1 MISSDLVVMI
11 TFNEEDRLRIR
22 EARRTL
28 EEILDAFN
36 KAGGHNDTEGED
48 LTATIHILNEIERGE
63 TF

>member
-1 MISSDLVVMI
+1 MISSDSVVII

-36 KAGGHNDTEGED
+36 KAGGYNDTEGED
-48 LTATIHILNEIERGE
+48 LTATIHILNKIERGE

>member
-11 TFNEEDRLRIR
+11 TFDEEDRLRIR

-36 KAGGHNDTEGED
+36 IAGGHNDTEREE
-48 LTATIHILNEIERGE
+48 LEATIHTLNEIERGE